1 MDIMMP
7 GMDGIELCAK
17 IKGTFEYC
25 HIPVILLTAKNTD
38 DSRIEGYDSG
48 ADGYV
53 TKPFNFK
60 LLHAQI
66 VNQLRKQER
75 TLEILLKV
83 SQRS

>member
-1 MDIMMP
+1 MMP

-48 ADGYV
+48 LTV
-53 TKPFNFK
+53 MLP
-60 LLHAQI
+60 
-66 VNQLRKQER
+66 
-75 TLEILLKV
+75 
-83 SQRS
+83 SRSTSSCSMHRS